1 MDTLEKKK
9 LDSRILLSTLWV
21 FILINM
27 IYADIIGMLRP
38 GYIELL
44 DKTSQELTPA
54 MVLTFSILL
63 EIPIALI
70 LLSRVLNRTWNR
82 ISNFVAVP
90 ISTVYVIYGG
100 LTDPPISYIFFATIE
115 ILAMLSILYFAYQWP
130 KREVA

>member
-90 ISTVYVIYGG
+90 ISAVYVIYGG